1 MTRKAAAR
9 QMKPNTLMAN
19 ELTATGRTDVEN
31 VMQEMVDQVL
41 HEPRIPTMG
50 KKLIIE
56 ASTPG
61 HYPGLLWERVGLK
74 NMPPTSIEEQVAAI
88 IACVKAGAAAI
99 HTHPRDPSAPRRYQA
114 RVGKGRAAS
123 VLAEILDGV
132 YRNVDVVPLNHAWH
146 PKNWV
151 DLADADFIEPTK
163 EMLDLGKGN
172 KYIQGNIVPTWVNPR
187 SRSGLLSSWFSAD
200 ALKQGIPYL
209 EKNNVKPLIALHAD
223 HFVWF
228 KENILDAGILKT
240 RPHFNIQEGK
250 HGVNRSFADPS
261 SHLNLI
267 ATIEA
272 VRKSVPDCTIGIHA
286 GGRNWLPMTVLAI
299 MLGVDLVRVGIED
312 QFWAYPHK
320 DEFIK
325 SAVESVERVAAIAKA
340 LGRDL
345 ATADEARKILG
356 IKLTKKRAGARTQAY
371 EASLA

>member
-1 MTRKAAAR
+1 MTRKTAAQKVKA
-9 QMKPNTLMAN
+9 NALAVN
-19 ELTATGRTDVEN
+19 ELTSTGRTDVERM
-31 VMQEMVDQVL
+31 MQEMVDEVL
-41 HEPRIPTMG
+41 HEPKIPTMG

-61 HYPGLLWERVGLK
+61 HYPGLLWESVRQ
-74 NMPPTSIEEQVAAI
+74 NDMPPTSIEEQVAAI

-99 HTHPRDPSAPRRYQA
+99 HTHPRDPGAPRRYQA
-114 RVGKGRAAS
+114 RVSRGKAAS

-132 YRNVDVVPLNHAWH
+132 YQKADVIPLNHAWH

-163 EMLDLGKGN
+163 ELLDLGKGN
-172 KYIQGNIVPTWVNPR
+172 KYIQGNIIPTWVNPR
-187 SRSGLLSSWFSAD
+187 SRGGLLSSWFSA
-200 ALKQGIPYL
+200 ASLKEGIPYL
-209 EKNNVKPLIALHAD
+209 EKNHVKPLIALHAD

-228 KENILDAGILKT
+228 KENILDTGILKT

-250 HGVNRSFADPS
+250 HGVNRSFADPA

-272 VRKSVPDCTIGIHA
+272 VKKAVPDCTLGIHA
-286 GGRNWLPMTVLAI
+286 GGRNWMPMTVLAI

-320 DEFIK
+320 DEYIK
-325 SAVESVERVAAIAKA
+325 GAVESVERVAAIAKA

-356 IKLTKKRAGARTQAY
+356 IRLTRTPARREAY
-371 EASLA
+371 ASSYA